1 MLATDDEVMAD
12 ILQATDSKDDAQGGR
27 ENILSN
33 LKSVYRNESAAPE
46 ILEYATDLVFQI
58 TSQLDYQAS
67 LMDDTDLIVRYIY
80 AQEIARIRYLLR
92 AYQKVR
98 LEKIEKYAHAYVSN
112 PVYRNRLSQ
121 SELEFATGFVRITHE
136 SLHKSVLRHLP
147 ASLQT
152 MDSDDMI
159 PVPDQSAGV
168 IFRVV
173 EGLGTYRLENSQ
185 RLVNL
190 EKGSV
195 HMTSYAS
202 VKTLL
207 QQNSIQLI

>member
-1 MLATDDEVMAD
+1 
-12 ILQATDSKDDAQGGR
+12 
-27 ENILSN
+27 
-33 LKSVYRNESAAPE
+33 
-46 ILEYATDLVFQI
+46 
-58 TSQLDYQAS
+58 
-67 LMDDTDLIVRYIY
+67 MDDTDLIVRYIY

-98 LEKIEKYAHAYVSN
+98 LEKIEKYAHAYVRYPHTIYLTSDSFSN

-173 EGLGTYRLENSQ
+173 EGLGTYRLEN
-185 RLVNL
+185 RFVPIFF
-190 EKGSV
+190 GC
-195 HMTSYAS
+195 
-202 VKTLL
+202 
-207 QQNSIQLI
+207 